1 MATHKK
7 TVLGDRLPRLED
19 PPLIQ
24 GRGRFA
30 GDINFPN
37 QLHMRI
43 LRAPFAHAEI
53 LNIDTE
59 AAKAVPGVVAVWT
72 AQDIADLPPI
82 DFRADRSA
90 EALRVAGPRSSPLF
104 GRNQRVLGTRNHQ
117 VGRALGSG
125 FAGGPYGVSTV
136 GKAMDQ
142 SVAKR
147 RRLTGRRHA
156 AVQEV

>member
-1 MATHKK
+1 MAPQTK
-7 TVLGDRLPRLED
+7 TILGDRLPRLED

-24 GRGRFA
+24 GQGRFA

-72 AQDIADLPPI
+72 AQDIADPVA
-82 DFRADRSA
+82 F
-90 EALRVAGPRSSPLF
+90 ALVEIAVEPRRL
-104 GRNQRVLGTRNHQ
+104 NHQ
-117 VGRALGSG
+117 
-125 FAGGPYGVSTV
+125 
-136 GKAMDQ
+136 
-142 SVAKR
+142 R
-147 RRLTGRRHA
+147 RRR
-156 AVQEV
+156 